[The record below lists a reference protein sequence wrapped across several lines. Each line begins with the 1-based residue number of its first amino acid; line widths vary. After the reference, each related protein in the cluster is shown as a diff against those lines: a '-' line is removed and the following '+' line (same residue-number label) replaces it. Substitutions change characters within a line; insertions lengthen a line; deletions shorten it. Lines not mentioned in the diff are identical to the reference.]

1 MHLDVE
7 TLTVRRGG
15 RAVLD
20 GVSFRVASGEAL
32 LLTGPNGA
40 GKTTLLRAVAGL
52 IGAEAGVVSL
62 AGGDVEA
69 TVGDQCHFVG
79 HLNAVKP
86 GLTAMENLSFW
97 EGALGHDTMPVH
109 RALDRFGLGGM
120 ADVPTGYLSAGQK
133 RRLGLARLLVARRP
147 VWLLDEPTV
156 SLDAASV
163 CTFAGIVAEHLA
175 NGGIVVAATHVPLGI
190 AGARELTLGGLAVG
204 A

>member
-120 ADVPTGYLSAGQK
+120 ADVPAGYLSAGQK

-163 CTFAGIVAEHLA
+163 GTFAGIVAEHLA